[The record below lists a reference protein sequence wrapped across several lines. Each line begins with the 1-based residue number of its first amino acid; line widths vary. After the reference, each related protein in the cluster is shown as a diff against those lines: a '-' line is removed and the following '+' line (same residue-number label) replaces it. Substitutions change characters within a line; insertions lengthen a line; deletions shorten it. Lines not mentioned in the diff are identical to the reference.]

1 MPMAGCASPHVRLRG
16 AHGSPEGSQTTGNRR
31 DRPHGEGSG
40 AQRGVARSAINEAGD
55 YVSSRPIGV
64 PSDPGTVPPRWGRR

>member
-40 AQRGVARSAINEAGD
+40 AQRGVARSAIN
-55 YVSSRPIGV
+55 
-64 PSDPGTVPPRWGRR
+64 